1 MKKKKQQVKSP
12 EKSKLKPEQLSRKD
26 IEELMGVNMQTYSRR
41 HGAIRNSSK
50 NRI

>member
-1 MKKKKQQVKSP
+1 MKEKKQQVKSP
-12 EKSKLKPEQLSRKD
+12 EKKPKKEKLSKKD
-26 IEELMGVNMQTYSRR
+26 LEELMGVNMQTYSRR